1 MKKLIRLIRAIYFAN
16 DELFKEI
23 KEGLWFV
30 LVLIILIIIWTI
42 LDYQP

>member
-16 DELFKEI
+16 EELFKEI
-23 KEGLWFV
+23 KAGLYFI
-30 LVLIILIIIWTI
+30 LIMGIFLIIWII

>member
-23 KEGLWFV
+23 KAGLYFI
-30 LVLIILIIIWTI
+30 LIMGILLIIWIIF
-42 LDYQP
+42 DYKP

>member
-1 MKKLIRLIRAIYFAN
+1 MKKLIRFIRAIYFAN

-23 KEGLWFV
+23 KAGLWFA
-30 LVLIILIIIWTI
+30 LILIILIIIWII

>member
-16 DELFKEI
+16 EELFKEI
-23 KEGLWFV
+23 KAGLYFI
-30 LVLIILIIIWTI
+30 LIMGILLIIWII